1 MKNPFKLSLGLFLG
15 LLILMGAVRP
25 GPVGGGSATIASI
38 PGLQSALNGKAAT
51 SHTHAASAIASGT
64 VDTARLGSGT
74 ANSGTYLRGDQTWA
88 AVSAGESWQT
98 ATQGTNGNTLTL
110 SLSPTGDVF
119 EIVGQITSASASS
132 ATEIEFNGSTGGH
145 AYRHHYSGGVDA
157 NAGGYFP
164 PGVVGSGVTVYFHGY
179 VQRKGEAIVAILT
192 VTLPASANSTSVVYK
207 TITGATAIT
216 SFRFLSNQASGIG
229 AGSFVKARKVA

>member
-74 ANSGTYLRGDQTWA
+74 ANSTTYLRGDQTWA
-88 AVSAGESWQT
+88 TVSAGESWQS
-98 ATQGTNGNTLTL
+98 ATQGSNGNTMTLT
-110 SLSPTGDVF
+110 LSPTGDLF
-119 EIVGQITSASASS
+119 EVVGQITSQSASS
-132 ATEIEFNGSTGGH
+132 ATEIEFNGSSGGH
-145 AYRHHYSGGVDA
+145 TYRHHFSGGVDS

-179 VQRKGEAIVAILT
+179 VQRTGTTIHADLNVS
-192 VTLPASANSTSVVYK
+192 LPASSLSHSVVYK
-207 TITGATAIT
+207 AITGATAIT
-216 SFRFLSNQASGIG
+216 SLRFLSNQASGIG

>member
-88 AVSAGESWQT
+88 AVTGGGTTPSYCRYTGVAARGSTNTYVLRWST
-98 ATQGTNGNTLTL
+98 AQEACTGSDL
-110 SLSPTGDVF
+110 SY
-119 EIVGQITSASASS
+119 SASATLGDSFPVATSGVYTISVGLYATTAYEALILVSS
-132 ATEIEFNGSTGGH
+132 SIVNTISPSASEMRKYHLVSTNVYQGGLDWTGYIAAGNRIYIATGVAPHNGSPL
-145 AYRHHYSGGVDA
+145 V
-157 NAGGYFP
+157 
-164 PGVVGSGVTVYFHGY
+164 
-179 VQRKGEAIVAILT
+179 
-192 VTLPASANSTSVVYK
+192 NSIS
-207 TITGATAIT
+207 I
-216 SFRFLSNQASGIG
+216 
-229 AGSFVKARKVA
+229 ARIN